1 MLRRAA
7 QRMADLIREGVAPGL
22 AATMAA
28 EEAGLESGKVGAECA
43 AIRAEIEAQRRHE
56 LGQLTDEQARDH
68 LREHLATRTDIDRD
82 LRRVAGK
89 VFYDVMRAGRGAANI
104 SEAFIEHAD
113 HLDPEQSVQVQYLIL
128 QLWQSLPP
136 GYDPRTPRHTPISR
150 GSFMWRELEMSA
162 FYRWIPNG

>member
-7 QRMADLIREGVAPGL
+7 QRMADLIREGVAPAV

-28 EEAGLESGKVGAECA
+28 EEAGLEAGKVGAECA

-56 LGQLTDEQARDH
+56 LGQLTDQQARDH

-82 LRRVAGK
+82 IRRVAGK

-113 HLDPEQSVQVQYLIL
+113 HLDAEQSVQVQYLLL
-128 QLWQSLPP
+128 QLWLKLPP
-136 GYDPRTPRHTPISR
+136 GYDPRTPRKATIGRNSW
-150 GSFMWRELEMSA
+150 MWPELEMSA

>member
-7 QRMADLIREGVAPGL
+7 QRMADLIREGVAPAV

-28 EEAGLESGKVGAECA
+28 EESGLEAGKVGAECA

-56 LGQLTDEQARDH
+56 LGQLTDQQARDH

-82 LRRVAGK
+82 IRRVAGK

-113 HLDPEQSVQVQYLIL
+113 HLDAEQSVQVQYLLL
-128 QLWQSLPP
+128 QLWLKLPA
-136 GYDPRTPRHTPISR
+136 GYDPRTPRKATIGR
-150 GSFMWRELEMSA
+150 NSFMWPELEMSA

>member
-1 MLRRAA
+1 MLRQAA
-7 QRMADLIREGVAPGL
+7 ERMAELIREGMAPPRAAFIAGKAFDCDPSEVA
-22 AATMAA
+22 
-28 EEAGLESGKVGAECA
+28 AECA
-43 AIRAEIEAQRRHE
+43 RFGGNVDQQRREE

-89 VFYDVMRAGRGAANI
+89 VFYDVMRAGRVAANI

-128 QLWQSLPP
+128 QLWQSLPH
-136 GYDPRTPRHTPISR
+136 GYDPRTPRNTPISR